1 MLTAPEFDP
10 KRYDIKFD
18 HEEDEFI
25 CRDLEE
31 GCVYSVTPH
40 AMAVLYDENYRMA
53 CFATRQHVQK
63 TFN

>member
-1 MLTAPEFDP
+1 MLTATEFDH
-10 KRYDIKFD
+10 KRYDIKFE

-31 GCVYSVTPH
+31 GFVYSVTPH
-40 AMAVLYDENYRMA
+40 AMAVLYDDNYRMA
-53 CFATRQHVQK
+53 CFATRHHVQK

>member
-1 MLTAPEFDP
+1 MRTAPEFDP

-31 GCVYSVTPH
+31 GFVYSVTPH
-40 AMAVLYDENYRMA
+40 AMAVLYDDNYRMA
-53 CFATRQHVQK
+53 CFATRHHVQK